1 MDCGGDDVVP
11 AGASQTV
18 AYTVK
23 SGPQVDAVLVEL
35 RSPQL
40 GELDT
45 GVPREAVQE
54 GVVGR
59 GDACLIQDEPEV
71 VSGALEVDRDEDER
85 GVQAATV
92 TVPVQGADGQVQ
104 IIGTGFLN
112 GGTGAG
118 GQGLKALHVLVL
130 GYQLDLDGSFPQE
143 RFCSDLLALKLTVG
157 QPRRAVSPGGDRDVF
172 LVINKVLELTNE
184 RWRDAQLHGVAR
196 GAIDE
201 GVAPREVEQT
211 LLPVLDGRGHLG
223 NGQIV
228 RGHGVHAVHG
238 WCRDVRRP
246 AHPNQLGR
254 PERPA
259 HRRPVDGDADD
270 RRWTADAGRGCGL
283 LRPTSADYNG
293 PEMNRPFLRGAPP
306 PRVRRLRRA
315 FVPSTPR
322 TRGTRYERDG
332 GLPHPCLTA
341 GRYGRGRGSGRRAP
355 RARGGAGSGR

>member
-201 GVAPREVEQT
+201 GVAPREVEQAR
-211 LLPVLDGRGHLG
+211 LPVSDLCGRLG

-228 RGHGVHAVHG
+228 RGHEVHAVHG
-238 WCRDVRRP
+238 WCRDVRHP
-246 AHPNQLGR
+246 ARPNQPGR
-254 PERPA
+254 IGAPHTTSLSVR
-259 HRRPVDGDADD
+259 DANGHW
-270 RRWTADAGRGCGL
+270 WTAAAGRGI
-283 LRPTSADYNG
+283 RISPAD
-293 PEMNRPFLRGAPP
+293 E
-306 PRVRRLRRA
+306 RRLQRPRNEQA
-315 FVPSTPR
+315 IPPGNPSPA
-322 TRGTRYERDG
+322 
-332 GLPHPCLTA
+332 C
-341 GRYGRGRGSGRRAP
+341 S
-355 RARGGAGSGR
+355 